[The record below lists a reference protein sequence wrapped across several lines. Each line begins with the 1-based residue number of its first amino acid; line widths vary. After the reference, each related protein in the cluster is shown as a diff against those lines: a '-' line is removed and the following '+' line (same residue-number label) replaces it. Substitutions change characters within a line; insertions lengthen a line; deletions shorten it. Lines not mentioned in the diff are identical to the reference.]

1 MKGPAQFGAAPGFWS
16 PWFQRKKPMIR
27 LLLTFL
33 VCAVTASQ
41 AAAQNNVS
49 QTLFGLSED
58 QRNETFTRLL
68 QDNNAKCDLVIRTL
82 FNGAS
87 VELDVWEA
95 LCRDG
100 NSYSVSIPPEPNAAI
115 ELSSCR
121 ELLATSK
128 MLLEGARSKS
138 KAIGCRITS
147 VERPHRR
154 HRATESK
161 PPT

>member
-1 MKGPAQFGAAPGFWS
+1 
-16 PWFQRKKPMIR
+16 MIR
-27 LLLTFL
+27 LLFAVL
-33 VCAVTASQ
+33 VCAVAASQ

-49 QTLFGLSED
+49 QTLFGLGED
-58 QRNETFTRLL
+58 QRNETFTRLGGE
-68 QDNNAKCDLVIRTL
+68 NSAKCDRVVRRL

-100 NSYSVSIPPEPNAAI
+100 NSYSVIIPPAPNAAI

-128 MLLEGARSKS
+128 MLLEGAG

-147 VERPHRR
+147 VERPPERPYHRPPR
-154 HRATESK
+154 GTE
-161 PPT
+161 PRTQTT